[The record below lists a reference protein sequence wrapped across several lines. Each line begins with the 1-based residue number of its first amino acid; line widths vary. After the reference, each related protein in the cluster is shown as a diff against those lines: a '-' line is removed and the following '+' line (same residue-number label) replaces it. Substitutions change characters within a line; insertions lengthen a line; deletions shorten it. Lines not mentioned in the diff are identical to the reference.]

1 MSKQMRFS
9 VSWRP
14 CRRIPNSVEGEE
26 GGKAGP
32 LFRPGFPWLAVGRGN
47 ASIEERNGNMR
58 EGREGFEG
66 KKAGYNRAPV
76 RISIESG
83 EWRVESGEWRVESGE
98 WRVESGEWR
107 VESGEWRVES

>member
-26 GGKAGP
+26 GGKACP

-47 ASIEERNGNMR
+47 ASIEER
-58 EGREGFEG
+58 
-66 KKAGYNRAPV
+66 
-76 RISIESG
+76 
-83 EWRVESGEWRVESGE
+83 EWEYERRKGGL
-98 WRVESGEWR
+98 
-107 VESGEWRVES
+107 